1 MKSRGLFATEAPE
14 ALNSH
19 QPGSPRN
26 GQGEL
31 LWGPLRRNFF
41 DRFGRR

>member
-1 MKSRGLFATEAPE
+1 L
-14 ALNSH
+14 
-19 QPGSPRN
+19 QRN
-26 GQGEL
+26 GQSQL